1 MLFTKTFSHS
11 IDCQSTQSHFMKRSA
26 LALCLLITMVFSVC
40 ALSPRTAMANDSP
53 AHQQL
58 STTITDVLE
67 ILQKPEYAD
76 PTLRPALRAEIEAK
90 ILKIFDNMGFAMRT
104 VGPKWRTF
112 TDEQRQ
118 TFADA
123 FSGLLRA
130 TYLNSLDGYSGETIE
145 YTGERYNNKQDKVEI
160 QTVLKLKDKVPVPIF
175 YRMSEEE
182 GQWLVYD
189 VVVEGIS
196 LVKNYRSQFA
206 ELLQNGTA
214 EELITQINAKT
225 ADLQKKA
232 AEAK

>member
-1 MLFTKTFSHS
+1 MLFTKTFSRVA
-11 IDCQSTQSHFMKRSA
+11 DCGVVKFTSMKHCA
-26 LALCLLITMVFSVC
+26 LVLCLVMTMVFSVC
-40 ALSPRTAMANDSP
+40 TLSPRNAMASDSP
-53 AHQQL
+53 AQQQL
-58 STTITDVLE
+58 SATINSVLE
-67 ILQKPEYAD
+67 ILQRPEYAD
-76 PTLRPALRAEIEAK
+76 PALRPALRAEIEAK
-90 ILKIFDNMGFAMRT
+90 ILNIFDNMGFAMRT

-175 YRMSEEE
+175 YRMSDED

-214 EELITQINAKT
+214 EELIAQINEKT